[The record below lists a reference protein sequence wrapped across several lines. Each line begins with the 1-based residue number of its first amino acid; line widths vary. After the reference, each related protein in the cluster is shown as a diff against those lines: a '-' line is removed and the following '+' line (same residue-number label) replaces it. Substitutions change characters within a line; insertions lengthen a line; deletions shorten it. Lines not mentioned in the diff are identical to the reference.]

1 MMPTSQPLST
11 NVTHFLLLVVAAPRR
26 WEALMREERQLL
38 LACSEGGDSALAQ
51 LRELCSV
58 AAQPGAALDLSD
70 VLRLALVA
78 YCVLPDSQPW

>member
-1 MMPTSQPLST
+1 MPTLQPLST
-11 NVTHFLLLVVAAPRR
+11 PVTHFVLHLVAARRR

-38 LACSEGGDSALAQ
+38 FSCSEGGDSALAQ
-51 LRELCSV
+51 LCELCSV
-58 AAQPGAALDLSD
+58 AAQPGAVLDLSD